1 MLIKPN
7 KVVIDTN
14 IWVSFLLQS
23 NFRQIDSKIISGEIL
38 LLFSPELLE
47 ELLDV
52 IHRPRLKKHF
62 SENIID
68 RLLNLLN
75 NHADF
80 VTVSSNLKL
89 CRDPKDD
96 FLLSLAHDAKADYL
110 ITGDDDLLIIGKIN
124 DTEIITIRQFLE
136 SL

>member
-23 NFRQIDSKIISGEIL
+23 NFREIDFKIISGEIK

-110 ITGDDDLLIIGKIN
+110 ITGDDDLLTIGKIN
-124 DTEIITIRQFLE
+124 DTEIISISQFLE

>member
-23 NFRQIDSKIISGEIL
+23 NFREIDFKIISGEIK